1 MEGLIMLAL
10 LLVILTIIENYHK
23 PKLKSYTPSVSYEF
37 SEAYKLQEFRS
48 LKKEYLNSYI
58 WEAKRQEALQL
69 ANYMCSS
76 CKTASNLEVHH
87 DTGYRIIP
95 YEPVSNLRV
104 LCRTCHTALHNKYG
118 YPQTLEEYYNFNTTN
133 LH

>member
-1 MEGLIMLAL
+1 MEAVIMISL

-23 PKLKSYTPSVSYEF
+23 PKPKSYTPTVSYEF
-37 SEAYKLQEFRS
+37 SEQYKLQEFRA
-48 LKKEYLNSYI
+48 LKKVYLQSSI
-58 WEAKRQEALQL
+58 WQTKRLEALQL

-76 CKTASNLEVHH
+76 CGTRSNLEVHH

-104 LCRTCHTALHNKYG
+104 LCTTCHTTLHNKYG

>member
-10 LLVILTIIENYHK
+10 LLVILTIIENYQK
-23 PKLKSYTPSVSYEF
+23 PKSKSYTPSVSYEF
-37 SEAYKLQEFRS
+37 SEAYKLQEFRA
-48 LKKEYLNSYI
+48 LKKDYLNSHI

-104 LCRTCHTALHNKYG
+104 LCRTCHAALHNKYG
-118 YPQTLEEYYNFNTTN
+118 YPQTLEEYYNFNTIN

>member
-1 MEGLIMLAL
+1 MEGLIMVAL
-10 LLVILTIIENYHK
+10 LLVILTIIENYLK
-23 PKLKSYTPSVSYEF
+23 PESKSYTPSVSYEF
-37 SEAYKLQEFRS
+37 SEAYKLQEFRA
-48 LKKEYLNSYI
+48 LKKKYLNSYI
-58 WEAKRQEALQL
+58 WEAKRYEALQL

-76 CKTASNLEVHH
+76 CKATSNLEVHH

-95 YEPVSNLRV
+95 YEPVSSLRV
-104 LCRTCHTALHNKYG
+104 LCRTCHTTLHTKYG